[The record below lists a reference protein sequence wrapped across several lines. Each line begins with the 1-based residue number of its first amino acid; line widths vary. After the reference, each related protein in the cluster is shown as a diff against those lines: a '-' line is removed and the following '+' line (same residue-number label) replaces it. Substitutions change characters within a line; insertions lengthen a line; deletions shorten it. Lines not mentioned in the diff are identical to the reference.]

1 MTKRIVG
8 CVLLAA
14 IMGALIYF
22 CFAGISIGSFVIPP
36 KLGLYTKEGGIRRGL
51 DLDGGAL
58 VTFEPI
64 IDGEYEGDLDANLNT
79 VVEIMRKRLTNL
91 GYTEGNVY
99 RTGTQGITVEIP
111 GISSPEDAIDVLGQ
125 TANLSFVTS
134 DGEIVLTGKDI
145 VSATPGYLSQTNQ
158 FVVMMKI
165 SSDAV
170 SRFSEATK
178 RMAGLNSDQNYIA
191 ILLDDAQIAKPYVE
205 NQITSEECIITTNT
219 QEQATEYAAVIA
231 AGALPFAL
239 DAIEQ
244 RSIGPTLGDGA
255 LESSLTAAFIGLLA
269 VIALMIILYRLPGVI
284 SAVALVFYVSIV
296 CFICALFRI
305 NLSLPGIAGIILS
318 IGMAVDANVIIFERI
333 KEELA
338 AGKST
343 SGAVSSGFD
352 KALLAIIDSNITT
365 AIAAVVL
372 LIFGKGTIQG
382 FAITLLI
389 GVLCSMFTAVIVT
402 KYLLRSLVVFGVRD
416 PVLYGLSRKK
426 AELRQLAAN
435 KNGGAAK

>member
-8 CVLLAA
+8 CCILAV
-14 IMGALIYF
+14 IMALFIYV
-22 CFAGISIGSFVIPP
+22 CFAGISIGSFKIPP
-36 KLGLYTKEGGIRRGL
+36 KLGLYSDEGGIRRGL
-51 DLDGGAL
+51 DLDGGASI
-58 VTFEPI
+58 TFEPD
-64 IDGEYEGDLDANLNT
+64 IDGDYSGNLDSDINV
-79 VVEIMRKRLTNL
+79 VVEVMRKRLTNL

-125 TANLSFVTS
+125 TANLAFITS
-134 DGEIVLTGKDI
+134 DGEVVLTGKDI
-145 VSATPGYLSQTNQ
+145 VSATAGYDSQENR
-158 FVVMMKI
+158 FVVLMKI

-178 RMAGLNSDQNYIA
+178 RMSQETGDKNYIA
-191 ILLDDAQIAKPYVE
+191 IMLDDAQIARPYVE
-205 NQITSEECIITTNT
+205 NQITSTDCIITTNT
-219 QEQATEYAAVIA
+219 QDQAKEYAAVIS

-239 DAIEQ
+239 EAIEQ

-255 LESSLTAAFIGLLA
+255 LESSLIAALFGLIA
-269 VIALMIILYRLPGVI
+269 VVVLMIILYRLPGVV

-296 CFICALFRI
+296 CLICALFRI

-333 KEELA
+333 KEELM

-365 AIAAVVL
+365 VIAAVVL
-372 LIFGKGTIQG
+372 MIFGKGTIQG
-382 FAITLLI
+382 FAVTLLI
-389 GVLCSMFTAVIVT
+389 GVLCSMFTAVIIT
-402 KYLLRSLVVFGVRD
+402 KYLLRSLVVFGVRN
-416 PVLYGLSRKK
+416 PVLYGLSKKK
-426 AELRQLAAN
+426 AELRLADS